1 MAANTPNL
9 DAYVQQIG
17 PVAKQYGITTLIV
30 IGRDPI
36 TNEVRLYGETAAS
49 TAPADIRALV
59 AEKFSLG
66 EGETA
71 WNDT

>member
-9 DAYVQQIG
+9 DAFVQQISQI
-17 PVAKQYGITTLIV
+17 AKQHGITTLIV
-30 IGRDPI
+30 IGRDPV
-36 TNEVRLYGETAAS
+36 TNEVKLFGGTAAKNAE
-49 TAPADIRALV
+49 TDLRALV
-59 AEKFSLG
+59 AEKFGLG